1 MAIKT
6 QIRLVQVTGSV
17 VDFKPG
23 SITQGAT
30 TAAFAAGDLSGSLQ
44 YFAQAI
50 ANIHGK
56 TEFGNQQPGTIQAQ
70 NGDNYNLILQQLDA
84 GQNIQL
90 VSAGTG
96 DNSVELNSTAG
107 GVQLNASTAMKRIEL
122 KGDQLLLSGTDSSAG
137 RGSGIMMVGRAS
149 DIAIRTDTA
158 NRFIHL
164 SGSFLRLTGSNS
176 GPHGVQIHNAAGGVD
191 IGALGS
197 PGLKLTGSN
206 IVARTTQH
214 LGKILISGSTNRTP
228 PGVLGRGTVI
238 LSGAVEFSADGGF
251 SGTNEGNMAF
261 ADNEAEFLDF
271 RAKTLFAANTSVVGA
286 LNTLADNVGTF
297 EPTLFAVTLGANVN
311 AGANVTVTK
320 VAGDSANLIVGVG
333 DNKAQVFVNGQ
344 LMRSSS
350 GGATNDYAI
359 TSTNNLQFQF
369 LLLQGDVVQVMEFV

>member
-30 TAAFAAGDLSGSLQ
+30 TAAFSAGDLSGSLQ

-96 DNSVELNSTAG
+96 GNSVELNSTAG
-107 GVQLNASTAMKRIEL
+107 GIQLQATTATKRIEL
-122 KGDQLLLSGTDSSAG
+122 KGDQLLLSGTDSGAG
-137 RGSGIMMVGRAS
+137 FGSGIMMVGNGS
-149 DIAIRTDTA
+149 DIAIRTDA
-158 NRFIHL
+158 NNRFIHL

-176 GPHGVQIHNAAGGVD
+176 GPHGVQIHNSDGGVD
-191 IGALGS
+191 ISGLGA
-197 PGLKLTGSN
+197 PGLKLSGSN
-206 IVARTTQH
+206 ITARTTAGAIV
-214 LGKILISGSTNRTP
+214 LSGST
-228 PGVLGRGTVI
+228 
-238 LSGAVEFSADGGF
+238 AVVATGSVQFSADGGF
-251 SGTNEGNMAF
+251 NGTDQGNMSFAKNEG
-261 ADNEAEFLDF
+261 EFIIF
-271 RAKTLFAANTSVVGA
+271 RSKAIFDANTSVVGA
-286 LNTLADNVGTF
+286 LNAVADAAVAF

-311 AGANVTVTK
+311 AGTNVTVAK
-320 VAGDSANLIVGVG
+320 VAGDSANLAVGVG

-369 LLLQGDVVQVMEFV
+369 LLLQGDVVQVMEFA